1 MIPVDWGENKP
12 AEGTLRQWI
21 KDSFEERAA
30 VLDKQLANEIEGR
43 LIQEKVE
50 MLYRHGEIGRT
61 MQNRALEKLETVEIE
76 DLPTSAAVRLLVE
89 GVRIERESVGL
100 PQALEKMINSSDEDI
115 MDRLESLMEEAP
127 ADILVIEDAESD

>member
-115 MDRLESLMEEAP
+115 MDLM
-127 ADILVIEDAESD
+127 